1 MKVYAL
7 VVCWNGQHEWRVPD
21 ISGEPSEEDVCFTEQ
36 DFNDRFQHLV
46 DTAWSSGNMYAML
59 EVEV

>member
-7 VVCWNGQHEWRVPD
+7 VVCWNGKSEWEVPNGD
-21 ISGEPSEEDVCFTEQ
+21 KGAAEEDVCFTEQ

-46 DTAWSSGNMYAML
+46 DTMWSSGNMYAML